1 MCQAVTHSPIF
12 LPGPSHISFHFNKL
26 TDTAGGH
33 KCCFFCFLNYK
44 GCFLLLKL
52 ELLKTK
58 IDFIKRNEPTRVS
71 CSVISEEAKRA
82 NEGEDNCN
90 DEGKIIQVAIRADY
104 SHM

>member
-1 MCQAVTHSPIF
+1 LLLF
-12 LPGPSHISFHFNKL
+12 L
-26 TDTAGGH
+26 
-33 KCCFFCFLNYK
+33 FFELQGKFS
-44 GCFLLLKL
+44 CFLLLKL

-90 DEGKIIQVAIRADY
+90 DEGKIIQVAIRAD
-104 SHM
+104 